1 MGLFPDN
8 NAGQYFVKLPR
19 TLELTSH
26 YEVGL
31 AEIQF
36 PNSYF
41 NVLDGEIWLDYF
53 PPNVRKQLHK
63 KLTLPAGLY
72 HSAEAFLRALNHL
85 GGALVTP
92 GANSP
97 IRLSFI
103 EDTNTIMCRLYEK
116 GASVI
121 VSDKLKDMLGLT
133 ATKVS
138 ESSVSGKSAVDLDS
152 GLNNVYVYC
161 DIVAARPV
169 GDVMVPLLRT
179 VPIMDRQSASV
190 FRIYDKPHYVP
201 LSRFS
206 FDTLE
211 VLLTTDTGKPI
222 PFASGTSILTLHFR
236 ARKHFDL
243 D

>member
-1 MGLFPDN
+1 
-8 NAGQYFVKLPR
+8 V
-19 TLELTSH
+19 TS
-26 YEVGL
+26 
-31 AEIQF
+31 
-36 PNSYF
+36 
-41 NVLDGEIWLDYF
+41 D
-53 PPNVRKQLHK
+53 
-63 KLTLPAGLY
+63 
-72 HSAEAFLRALNHL
+72 
-85 GGALVTP
+85 
-92 GANSP
+92 ANSP

-103 EDTNTIMCRLYEK
+103 EETNTIMCRLSEN

-121 VSDKLKDMLGLT
+121 MSDKLKDMLGL
-133 ATKVS
+133 AVSRVS
-138 ESSVSGKSAVDLDS
+138 ESGISGKSVVDLDS
-152 GLNNVYVYC
+152 GLKNVYVYC

-211 VLLTTDTGKPI
+211 VLLTTDTRKPI

-236 ARKHFDL
+236 TRKHFDL